1 MKHAHLMVVTPD
13 TDLSALAGVGSL
25 GSEALLLH
33 LRITGRHGVF
43 LLQQGATAAEAAV
56 VDTRTP
62 AGVRCTC
69 ADGADGGECE
79 HVVLL
84 RACGFLPKAA

>member
-1 MKHAHLMVVTPD
+1 MKRAHLMVVRPD
-13 TDLSALAGVGSL
+13 VELPALADPGSP
-25 GSEALLLH
+25 GPEPPLLH

-43 LLQQGATAAEAAV
+43 LLQQGATAAQEAV

-62 AGVRCTC
+62 DGVRCSC
-69 ADGADGGECE
+69 ADGAHGGECE